1 MSTVFI
7 AGPFKALVDAES
19 EPRYRELRTT
29 IEELIDFFNSI
40 SWNVLNAHTR
50 EQWGAAFLQPNE
62 STRLDYDQITS
73 ADLVVALPGDPPSP
87 GTHIEIGWATAL
99 CRPLTIIT
107 ESVVYNT
114 SALLRGMAE
123 LRQFR
128 CQIFRYQERPR
139 EVFDGVLERVSDLA
153 NSQS

>member
-62 STRLDYDQITS
+62 YTRLDYDQITS

-87 GTHIEIGWATAL
+87 GTHIEIGWASATGI
-99 CRPLTIIT
+99 PLIILLEEHEEYSGMIHGLPT
-107 ESVVYNT
+107 VGRVAIVGFSGSVEEKSLH
-114 SALLRGMAE
+114 SAMAE
-123 LRQFR
+123 LLLAD
-128 CQIFRYQERPR
+128 PR
-139 EVFDGVLERVSDLA
+139 GV
-153 NSQS
+153 